1 MHSPPEPDDHGDHL
15 PVDCDACQ
23 TALRSPNRQTVSFL
37 LVDQYT
43 VPVVGCEDH
52 LEQFATICGLT
63 TPDTAQLLSHLPAG
77 GIQCPSCRLARHSS
91 QQVLIPVGDGAAG
104 ILACEDH
111 MTTMATRFKTGLETK
126 RKLLTDIERFQ

>member
-1 MHSPPEPDDHGDHL
+1 MK
-15 PVDCDACQ
+15 Q
-23 TALRSPNRQTVSFL
+23 YFLRATGLF
-37 LVDQYT
+37 
-43 VPVVGCEDH
+43 VGLH
-52 LEQFATICGLT
+52 
-63 TPDTAQLLSHLPAG
+63 HLPAG

-126 RKLLTDIERFQ
+126 RKLLTDIERFR